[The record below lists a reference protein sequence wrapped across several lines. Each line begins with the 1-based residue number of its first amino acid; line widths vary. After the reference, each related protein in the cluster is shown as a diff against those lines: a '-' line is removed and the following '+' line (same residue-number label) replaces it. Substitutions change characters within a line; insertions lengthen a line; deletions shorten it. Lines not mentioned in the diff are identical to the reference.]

1 MGHLKKQPQK
11 HVSIFKVPH
20 NRFIVF
26 LQKTA
31 SRNILF
37 LTASIGVLLIFS
49 PISTSAG
56 ILTSQNQGA
65 SPIQNLY
72 YHVSDDDGTTPT
84 KDTDVILLFEPD
96 GHSLIYVQST
106 SDQLAFRGT
115 WTFNQGQLSL
125 RFDSEEVRANVTF
138 ALDLHQDEI
147 TIPFRIFAAGKGSS
161 KWRRQSVVVEHSVRI
176 VFRGEVLVRE
186 TNTDSNTAIGRAV
199 DFANAVIRVGQQ
211 ETPEQAS
218 LLFAENIPGPHLT
231 DSCQS
236 AYDWPNLPKQARPLR
251 NGIEV
256 EYRDG
261 TKLEVLLFSWS
272 PPPPGA
278 LVLTPKRLVGDPRVH
293 LNAEPSNDTSCD
305 PENKTVLFISPLNSS
320 RVISWYDGVVN
331 RARKSGVV
339 PKVMSDEFS
348 WEQSMNRLENRGYS
362 RKTLLDESVTV
373 EKLIK
378 NFTDLSDPGIVI
390 FYSHGTSSGSL
401 CTGEQLTETNDPQ
414 ATKKKF
420 EEVKER
426 LRRAGHRRLVES
438 GGIGMMSIELTLKV
452 PQDSAWFVSIKPP
465 FWQYLQTL
473 TARPVSFR
481 KSLFFT
487 AACYTDDTKQL
498 RNAIRARAYF
508 AWKIS
513 VSPQLNGVVFQFL
526 VETLARFTRS
536 AEEAYYNLVRV
547 VNTREI
553 IHKEDR
559 ILSGKVPVSQD
570 ATKSPLFQNLQNYLF
585 NGYGLAGNKLI
596 RYAGNGWLNPT
607 RVDVG
612 QVWWLVF
619 AGRWGQDAETG
630 AKNLK
635 DCYQKYWSSG
645 NFGRLKSPFCN
656 AANIGKIPKRADVAY
671 ACYLLTGEQPD
682 GYGGQAIPR
691 WTLNESR

>member
-1 MGHLKKQPQK
+1 ML
-11 HVSIFKVPH
+11 H
-20 NRFIVF
+20 NRFRVF
-26 LQKTA
+26 LQRIA
-31 SRNILF
+31 SRDILF
-37 LTASIGVLLIFS
+37 LITSIGVLLILA

-56 ILTSQNQGA
+56 VLTRQNQVV

-72 YHVSDDDGTTPT
+72 YHVSDDDGTKPI

-106 SDQLAFRGT
+106 SDQIAFCGT
-115 WTFNQGQLSL
+115 WAYNKGQLSL
-125 RFDSEEVRANVTF
+125 RFDSEEVRANATF
-138 ALDLHQDEI
+138 ALDLQQDEI
-147 TIPFRIFAAGKGSS
+147 TMPFRIFSSGKGSS
-161 KWRRQSVVVEHSVRI
+161 KWRRQSVVVEHAVRI
-176 VFRGEVLVRE
+176 VFRGEVLVGE
-186 TNTDSNTAIGRAV
+186 TTTDSDTAISRAV
-199 DFANAVIRVGQQ
+199 DFANAVIRVGQK
-211 ETPEQAS
+211 ETQEQAS
-218 LLFAENIPGPHLT
+218 PLLSEHIYGPNLT
-231 DSCQS
+231 DSGQS
-236 AYDWPNLPKQARPLR
+236 TYNWPKLPKQARSLR
-251 NGIEV
+251 NGIEI

-278 LVLTPKRLVGDPRVH
+278 LVLTPKKLVGDPRVH
-293 LNAEPSNDTSCD
+293 LNVEPSNDTSCD
-305 PENKTVLFISPLNSS
+305 PNNKTVLFISPFNSS
-320 RVISWYDGVVN
+320 RVISWYDGVFN

-348 WEQSMNRLENRGYS
+348 WEQSMNRLESRGYS
-362 RKTLLDESVTV
+362 SQTFLDESVTV
-373 EKLIK
+373 ERLIK
-378 NFTDLSDPGIVI
+378 IFTDLNDPGIVI

-401 CTGEQLTETNDPQ
+401 CTGEQLTETDEPREAQ
-414 ATKKKF
+414 EKF

-465 FWQYLQTL
+465 FWRYLQTL

-487 AACYTDDTKQL
+487 AACYTDDTEHL

-513 VSPQLNGVVFQFL
+513 VSPQLNGAVFQFL
-526 VETLARFTRS
+526 IETLARFTRS

-570 ATKSPLFQNLQNYLF
+570 AAKSPLFQNFQNYLF

-619 AGRWGQDAETG
+619 AGRWSQDAETG

-635 DCYQKYWSSG
+635 DCYKKYWSSG

-656 AANIGKIPKRADVAY
+656 AANIGKIPKKAEVAY
-671 ACYLLTGEQPD
+671 SCYLLTGEQPD
-682 GYGGQAIPR
+682 GYGGQAVPR